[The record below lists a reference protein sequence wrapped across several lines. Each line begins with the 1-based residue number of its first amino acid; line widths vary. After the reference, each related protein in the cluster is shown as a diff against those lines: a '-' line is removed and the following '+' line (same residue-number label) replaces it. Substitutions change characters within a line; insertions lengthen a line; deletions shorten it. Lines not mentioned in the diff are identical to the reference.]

1 MRAEIGWRLKY
12 NVSMPKE
19 PNHHYIPQFYLQEWV
34 DAETRQLVEFCR
46 RYKGLVVARPTAPA
60 GTGYVPGLYKDRDA
74 PKGQEYVIEETLMSS
89 IDNWASR
96 ALQQFKTMGSLPGS
110 LESQEALGWCRFLYS
125 LIVRNPD
132 HLEVIR
138 NKLRTMDRA
147 EILEYVRDDYLR
159 IRRPEDPESFG
170 EYKEAFLKSPP
181 DIDPIKVLPVL
192 MRSKRV
198 FRVIASFKW
207 HTMTMNTPKYPLL
220 TSDRPVI
227 MTNGLVSDDAH
238 IVMPIGPR
246 RLFIA
251 TRNMQTFESMKQRN
265 PNEFAKAIN
274 DRICLQARKFVYGL
288 DKNQLRFVSNR
299 LGKRL
304 WSSPIG

>member
-1 MRAEIGWRLKY
+1 
-12 NVSMPKE
+12 MPKE
-19 PNHHYIPQFYLQEWV
+19 PNHHYIPEFYLQEWA
-34 DAETRQLVEFCR
+34 DGETRQLIEFCR
-46 RYKGLVVARPTAPA
+46 RHKDVVVARPTAPA

-74 PKGQEYVIEETLMSS
+74 PKGEEYVIEERLMSS
-89 IDNWASR
+89 IDNWASK

-138 NKLRTMDRA
+138 EKLRTMDRT
-147 EILEYVRDDYLR
+147 EILEYVRDDYPR
-159 IRRPEDPESFG
+159 IRRPEDPENFD
-170 EYKEAFLKSPP
+170 EYKADFIKSPP
-181 DIDPIKVLPVL
+181 DIDPVKVLPTL

-227 MTNGLVSDDAH
+227 MTNGLVSDHAH
-238 IVMPIGPR
+238 LVMPIGPR

-251 TRNMQTFESMKQRN
+251 TRTMETFESFKQRH
-265 PNEFAKAIN
+265 PKEFAKAIN
-274 DRICLQARKFVYGL
+274 DRICLQARKFVYGS
-288 DKNQLRFVSNR
+288 DKSQLRFVSNR
-299 LGKRL
+299 LGRRV